1 MESSGRHTP
10 EATPEAR
17 FLTAHRLLHHP
28 STLVGPRRSVL
39 ERVLG
44 RRRHAPEP
52 APDSGRLRQKLDDLA
67 PAAARR
73 IMFAAFD
80 AERVPPRTRRHPYH
94 PEVLG
99 DDDLI
104 NRAIHRALHEAVPRT
119 LTRSSRQ
126 PGTWGEYAELAELVN
141 ASALRTLVDDE
152 VSRLQKIAQDPAFNI
167 ACECGKR
174 EGCGCPSFIVEH
186 NASGLRANCFTK
198 TDGSWGIRSKSYEV
212 ASPSGKGDDGQLYV
226 GLGIGRWLYTV
237 AASHRPRARWR
248 ADAVIQPAA
257 LAVRRALHLED
268 PFTWDSGTGECDW
281 CWERKLE
288 WSDAARD
295 DFSAHPVHVPR
306 QFQLPQLHFFER
318 QRTG

>member
-1 MESSGRHTP
+1 MTSSTARSTELCTRPYPALSPGRVANPARGASTP
-10 EATPEAR
+10 SWPNWSTRPHFA
-17 FLTAHRLLHHP
+17 P
-28 STLVGPRRSVL
+28 SSTTRSAVSRRS
-39 ERVLG
+39 
-44 RRRHAPEP
+44 RR
-52 APDSGRLRQKLDDLA
+52 
-67 PAAARR
+67 
-73 IMFAAFD
+73 
-80 AERVPPRTRRHPYH
+80 T
-94 PEVLG
+94 
-99 DDDLI
+99 
-104 NRAIHRALHEAVPRT
+104 
-119 LTRSSRQ
+119 
-126 PGTWGEYAELAELVN
+126 
-141 ASALRTLVDDE
+141 
-152 VSRLQKIAQDPAFNI
+152 PAFNI
-167 ACECGKR
+167 ACDCGKR

-198 TDGSWGIRSKSYEV
+198 TDGSWGIKSKSYEV

-237 AASHRPRARWR
+237 AASHRRRARWR

-257 LAVRRALHLED
+257 LSVRRALHLED